1 MDEDV
6 RRPVPIGT
14 DRPREQGQPRA
25 RGRARRPVLYV
36 DASALVKLAKVEDHS
51 TEARDFIAAAQSDQQ
66 RSGYHGGLSGTPPD
80 RGHRFEIRF
89 GTSFRR
95 AAFFLGLMRLH
106 PISRATL
113 RHAADFFE
121 PKLHSLDAIHVISAL
136 EVRPIDFFVTY
147 DKRQAR
153 AARRSG
159 PPTVSPGA

>member
-1 MDEDV
+1 VISSEV
-6 RRPVPIGT
+6 VITEVYRGLHRTAAT
-14 DRPREQGQPRA
+14 D
-25 RGRARRPVLYV
+25 
-36 DASALVKLAKVEDHS
+36 S
-51 TEARDFIAAAQSDQQ
+51 
-66 RSGYHGGLSGTPPD
+66 
-80 RGHRFEIRF
+80 RFDLD
-89 GTSFRR
+89 TSLRR

-106 PISRATL
+106 PIRRATL

-159 PPTVSPGA
+159 LPTISPGA